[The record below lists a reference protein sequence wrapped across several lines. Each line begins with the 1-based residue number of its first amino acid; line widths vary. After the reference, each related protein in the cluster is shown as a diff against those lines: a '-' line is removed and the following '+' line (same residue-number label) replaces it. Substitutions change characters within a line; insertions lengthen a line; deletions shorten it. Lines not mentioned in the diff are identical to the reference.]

1 MTATVYTGG
10 ATCEVIARPPV
21 LQPTIANFAATPA
34 MVTLGQSVVL
44 SADVTNAVSLL
55 LNGAPVTLPATVFP
69 PDTGAEIYTLTAIG
83 MAGSTPATA
92 TLTVTVNAVVVPPSV
107 FDGIHSKPIDLN
119 KTLMMQ
125 GYMSAPLGY
134 DPGRYEREQYLCIL
148 TGSTA
153 QFRAT
158 TNNFAAG
165 GAKIQFGASATLTLC
180 FDGVPVAT
188 KTVAATDYSVVFTV
202 DLTNI
207 AEGWYRT
214 TVTGLDVSWS
224 ILDYAAYVLKGAK
237 AQPQSKMPVVTG
249 SYTLKKDMTTVSA
262 HHFAWV
268 PAQCVP
274 TIMPL
279 VPRDCPA
286 FSEIPKR
293 QNVVITQLVH
303 GRVGDT
309 YRPSLTKEGI
319 MVTAGKQPYYFY
331 DFQKPAPTMPL
342 LDGPR
347 GQGSLFC
354 PTHVEVG
361 KCAPTA
367 KEGAALGPIDNAY
380 FTDPWRVGKVREDG
394 TVVTLAGWRHTTT
407 PQYWADPVTAELVG
421 DWSAIPAAR
430 RGFVELWGMAWR
442 IPAIDYAAAPI
453 ATERGLKPHVTG
465 VQMFVSDQRR
475 VMPNGTGRIVK
486 LQFSPTSHAAPPVVT
501 EFHGDGWNQCF
512 DVVGNGHQV
521 HGQTPVSDADFRL
534 WASDRMGHSIR
545 VLGFDGTVLE
555 TWANIPQPEGLALFE
570 RADGLWLYYTSTV
583 RAGGTETGTVQNFY
597 IRRRHTVT
605 KEDVLIV
612 DCKAKFPQLVGNNTL
627 IGKIAISDGSF
638 GPKGMIALAT
648 WANSNFSYPIL
659 IDGETGDLIDWLYPM
674 QYSEPIVFGMGNPG
688 MTYTSAVGIGNG
700 RMVWGTACEGLI
712 MVSKALPTDTVWPA
726 SVAAGE
732 KQWHDEGYIAA
743 YGHYGFGHY
752 GLPLPWGA
760 SSNIDAFLQAHGHIK
775 A

>member
-1 MTATVYTGG
+1 MS
-10 ATCEVIARPPV
+10 IA
-21 LQPTIANFAATPA
+21 LY
-34 MVTLGQSVVL
+34 
-44 SADVTNAVSLL
+44 
-55 LNGAPVTLPATVFP
+55 AP
-69 PDTGAEIYTLTAIG
+69 G
-83 MAGSTPATA
+83 
-92 TLTVTVNAVVVPPSV
+92 LTVEVLDNAVVPVPSGLGV
-107 FDGIHSKPIDLN
+107 ISSKPVNLA
-119 KTLMMQ
+119 KTVIMQ
-125 GYMSAPLGY
+125 GFMGIAAGY
-134 DPGRYEREQYLCIL
+134 DPGRYERQQHACIL
-148 TGSTA
+148 SGASGK
-153 QFRAT
+153 FLVM
-158 TNNFAAG
+158 TNDFAAG
-165 GAKIQFGASATLTLC
+165 GASVPFGAPATLTLL
-180 FDGVPVAT
+180 FDDKPVAT
-188 KTVAATDYSVVFTV
+188 KSVAATEKIAEFAVA
-202 DLTNI
+202 LTNI

-214 TVTGLDVSWS
+214 TITGLDASWS
-224 ILDYAAYVLKGAK
+224 ILDYAVYVLKGAK
-237 AQPQSKMPVVTG
+237 AKPQSKMPVVTG
-249 SYTLKKDMTTVSA
+249 SYTLKKDRTTVSE

-268 PAQCVP
+268 PSQCVP

-286 FSEIPKR
+286 FSEVPKR

-303 GRVGDT
+303 GRTGDT
-309 YRPSLTKEGI
+309 YRPTLTKEGVLI
-319 MVTAGKQPYYFY
+319 TAGKQPYNFY
-331 DFQKPAPTMPL
+331 DFQQPKPILPL

-361 KCAPTA
+361 KCAPTV
-367 KEGAALGPIDNAY
+367 KEGAALGPIDNVY

-394 TVVTLAGWRHTTT
+394 TVVTLAGWRHSTT
-407 PQYWADPVTAELVG
+407 PQYWNDPPTAELVG
-421 DWSAIPAAR
+421 DWSAIPISR

-465 VQMFVSDQRR
+465 VQMFIADQRR
-475 VMPNGTGRIVK
+475 VMPNGMGRIVK
-486 LQFSPTSHAAPPVVT
+486 LQFSATSHAEPPVVT
-501 EFHGDGWNQCF
+501 EFHGDGWTHCF

-534 WASDRMGHSIR
+534 WASDRMGHRIR
-545 VLGFDGTVLE
+545 VLGFDGEELE

-570 RADGLWLYYTSTV
+570 RADGVWLYYTSTV
-583 RAGGTETGTVQNFY
+583 RAGGKETGAIQNFY

-612 DCKAKFPQLVGNNTL
+612 DCKARFPQLVNNNSL

-674 QYSEPIVFGMGNPG
+674 QYSEPKVFGMGNPG

-700 RMVWGTACEGLI
+700 RMVWGTACEGLL
-712 MVSKALPTDTVWPA
+712 MVSKALATDTVWPA

-732 KQWHDEGYIAA
+732 KEWHDGGYIEAF
-743 YGHYGFGHY
+743 GHYGFGHY
-752 GLPLPWGA
+752 GLPLPWGKSA
-760 SSNIDAFLQAHGHIK
+760 NVDAFLSAHGHK
-775 A
+775 KQ